1 MKKGNLAWIGLILS
15 STVFAQHG
23 PFTGFHAG
31 IDIGHA
37 QSDVQDTYNTHIGVA
52 GALNLNLT
60 STPSKVTDT
69 ALLGGVTLGYSLFVD
84 PMFVFGVEARAHF
97 QDLDSIVDHE
107 HIEANSD
114 FRAVTNTS
122 IEMDQDFALL
132 AKLGMVL
139 DNKCL
144 MYVLAGADW
153 GKMDIET
160 SATYHQ
166 TLGATASGA
175 LSAKESSYEVGY
187 TLGLGIEY
195 LVLENLSVGLE
206 YNYTVFGNLDFT
218 SPISRQIALNGVPQ
232 ADSIFSSTNVIE
244 MNVSKALLKFNYY
257 FC

>member
-1 MKKGNLAWIGLILS
+1 MKKRNLAWLGLVLS
-15 STVFAQHG
+15 STVFAGQG
-23 PFTGFHAG
+23 PFTGFHIG
-31 IDIGHA
+31 LDMGHA
-37 QSDVQDTYNTHIGVA
+37 QSDLQDTYNTHIGVA

-69 ALLGGVTLGYSLFVD
+69 AMLGGVNVGYSLFVD

-107 HIEANSD
+107 HIEANSN
-114 FRAVTNTS
+114 FRAITNTS
-122 IEMDQDFALL
+122 VEMDQDFALL

-153 GKMDIET
+153 GKMDIST
-160 SATYHQ
+160 SANYHQ
-166 TLGATASGA
+166 TLGPTATGAITAS
-175 LSAKESSYEVGY
+175 KSSYEVGY
-187 TLGLGIEY
+187 TLGLGLEY
-195 LVLENLSVGLE
+195 LVLDNLSVGLE

-218 SPISRQIALNGVPQ
+218 SPVSGLIALNGVPQ
-232 ADSIFSSTNVIE
+232 ADSVFSSTNVIE

>member
-1 MKKGNLAWIGLILS
+1 MKKGNLAWLGLVLS
-15 STVFAQHG
+15 STVFAAQG
-23 PFTGFHAG
+23 PFTAFHIG
-31 IDIGHA
+31 LDIGHA
-37 QSDVQDTYNTHIGVA
+37 QSDLQDTYNTHIGIA

-69 ALLGGVTLGYSLFVD
+69 AILGGVNVGYSLLVD
-84 PMFVFGVEARAHF
+84 PMFIFGVEARAHF
-97 QDLDSIVDHE
+97 QDLDSVVDHE

-114 FRAVTNTS
+114 FHAVTNTA

-153 GKMDIET
+153 GKMDIST
-160 SATYHQ
+160 SATYRQ
-166 TLGATASGA
+166 TLGPTANGA
-175 LSAKESSYEVGY
+175 LSATESSYEVGY

-195 LVLENLSVGLE
+195 LVLDELSVGLE
-206 YNYTVFGNLDFT
+206 YNYTVFGDLDFT
-218 SPISRQIALNGVPQ
+218 SPISSRIALNGVPQ
-232 ADSIFSSTNVIE
+232 ADSIFSSTNVIQ